1 MSDNPVGLPEPA
13 GESLPSQAM
22 QEDDRRGFQ
31 PPSNTPLP
39 NLKEERESQTART
52 LAITLVIMLGVS
64 FLVQYASLWFLTVYN
79 HRAAGLADS
88 QDRFGSKDS
97 AAPVKDT
104 SKEITEMMKPDCILL
119 TPSEQNRR
127 SPR

>member
-79 HRAAGLADS
+79 HVDALPHFEQVFNVWLPVLAS
-88 QDRFGSKDS
+88 LVG
-97 AAPVKDT
+97 T
-104 SKEITEMMKPDCILL
+104 
-119 TPSEQNRR
+119 
-127 SPR
+127 